1 MLSRMV
7 RTQLLRRY
15 LGLKLMGKKQ
25 RKPMKCKTNS
35 LKRIPI
41 NLINLNALIKSRENI
56 ISEID

>member
-1 MLSRMV
+1 MV